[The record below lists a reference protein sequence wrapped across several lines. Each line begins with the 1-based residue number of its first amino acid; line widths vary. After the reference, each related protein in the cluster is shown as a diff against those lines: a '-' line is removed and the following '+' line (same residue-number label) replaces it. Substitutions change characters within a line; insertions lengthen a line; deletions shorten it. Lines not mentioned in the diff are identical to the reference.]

1 MLLLLIQITATSLL
15 KVIGGSDFVESDQMV
30 PSQEFKIEV
39 LDEAIIEKVPA
50 FDEELFNMDGLKR
63 KRR

>member
-1 MLLLLIQITATSLL
+1 M
-15 KVIGGSDFVESDQMV
+15 IGGSDFVESDQMV

-50 FDEELFNMDGLKR
+50 FDEELFSMDGLKR